1 MEPITMGRAW
11 ALYTRQLHAD
21 GRSEHT
27 IRQAT
32 RHIRLLQRYLPEHRP
47 NEITHEDLAVFF
59 NSSVA
64 RCVNGGRT
72 KRPTSLNCLRSS
84 LRTFFSYLHRAGYVE
99 RDPAVLLRLA
109 RTGVAPPRGI
119 SEKERQKLFAALA
132 AGRSRATRRDEMLF
146 GLLLAS
152 GLRIGSALALDV
164 GDLDFE
170 DCSLVLRVAKNG
182 VPQLAYVPREVMAR
196 LAAFVGDRTRGAVFR
211 GLGERRLGAR
221 QAHRRLAEWCR
232 RAGIHRAISP
242 HAFRH
247 TFAIGLY
254 ERTGD
259 VMLVQGALNHRS
271 IQSTTIYAQASGER
285 VRAAVCSTGL
295 DAAGAT
301 HSFGPERIHECRAA
315 TSESDRPRIRARGRT
330 SSSSSSR

>member
-11 ALYTRQLHAD
+11 ALDYRQLHAD

-32 RHIRLLQRYLPEHRP
+32 RHIRLLQHYLPEHRP
-47 NEITHEDLAVFF
+47 SEITHEDLAVFF

-84 LRTFFSYLHRAGYVE
+84 LRTFFSYLHRAGYVD

-119 SEKERQKLFAALA
+119 SEKERAKVFSALA
-132 AGRSRATRRDEMLF
+132 AGRSRAARRDEMLF
-146 GLLLAS
+146 GVLLAS
-152 GLRIGSALALDV
+152 GIRIGSALALDV

-170 DCSLVLRVAKNG
+170 DCSLLLRTSKGG
-182 VPQLAYVPREVMAR
+182 VPQRAYAPREVMAR
-196 LAAFVGDRTRGAVFR
+196 LALFVGDRRSGAVFR

-221 QAHRRLAEWCR
+221 QVHRRLAEWCR

-242 HAFRH
+242 HALRH
-247 TFAIGLY
+247 AFALGLY

-259 VMLVQGALNHRS
+259 VLLVQGALGHRS
-271 IQSTTIYAQASGER
+271 IVSTAVYVRASGGR
-285 VRAAVCSTGL
+285 VRAAVCST
-295 DAAGAT
+295 
-301 HSFGPERIHECRAA
+301 
-315 TSESDRPRIRARGRT
+315 
-330 SSSSSSR
+330 

>member
-11 ALYTRQLHAD
+11 ALYYRQLHAD

-32 RHIRLLQRYLPEHRP
+32 RHIRLLQCFLPEHRP

-99 RDPAVLLRLA
+99 RDPAMLLRLA

-119 SEKERQKLFAALA
+119 SEKERQKLFAVLA
-132 AGRSRATRRDEMLF
+132 AGRSRAARRDEMLF
-146 GLLLAS
+146 ALLLAS
-152 GLRIGSALALDV
+152 GIRISSALALDV

-170 DCSLVLRVAKNG
+170 DCSLLLRTSKGG
-182 VPQLAYVPREVMAR
+182 VPQRAYVPRQVMAR
-196 LAAFVGDRTRGAVFR
+196 LAVFVGDRRSGAVFR

-221 QAHRRLAEWCR
+221 QAHRRLAQRCR
-232 RAGIHRAISP
+232 LAGIHRAISP
-242 HAFRH
+242 HALRH
-247 TFAIGLY
+247 SFALELY

-259 VMLVQGALNHRS
+259 VLLVQGALGHRS
-271 IQSTTIYAQASGER
+271 IVSTAVYARASGVR
-285 VRAAVCSTGL
+285 VRAAVCGANL
-295 DAAGAT
+295 DA
-301 HSFGPERIHECRAA
+301 
-315 TSESDRPRIRARGRT
+315 
-330 SSSSSSR
+330 